1 MLDWAVICIY
11 PLIQH
16 SITPSRA
23 SRLDAPPSWCRGG
36 EGGNGLPKWS
46 QSRPYNYIFISRKPR
61 PYMLYCTNILV
72 VEKGERELPRPCHTM
87 TSHRLT
93 PLPPYSLLN
102 WMINRM
108 LLILTTHIRPST
120 GSDHSSTPVWNNLR
134 AQRLCKEVKS

>member
-1 MLDWAVICIY
+1 MESAPLDCGHRRIESVF
-11 PLIQH
+11 P
-16 SITPSRA
+16 RA
-23 SRLDAPPSWCRGG
+23 CWLDAPPCLPTGRQVGG
-36 EGGNGLPKWS
+36 EE
-46 QSRPYNYIFISRKPR
+46 SRPCNHIYISRKPR